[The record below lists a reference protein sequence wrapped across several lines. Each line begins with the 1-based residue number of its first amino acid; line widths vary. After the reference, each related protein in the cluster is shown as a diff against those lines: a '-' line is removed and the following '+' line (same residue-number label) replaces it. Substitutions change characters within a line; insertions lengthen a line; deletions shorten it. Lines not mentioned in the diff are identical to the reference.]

1 MQCNALM
8 CLAMGWQP
16 RSKIIILRKSVA
28 DSNRKA
34 VEICKEMTT
43 EHGLT
48 VSKEMTTEHGFT
60 VSKEMTIEH
69 GLTMSKDT
77 TL

>member
-1 MQCNALM
+1 M
-8 CLAMGWQP
+8 CLAIGWLP

-28 DSNRKA
+28 DWNRKA
-34 VEICKEMTT
+34 VEICKAMTIEHGLIVSKEMTT

-48 VSKEMTTEHGFT
+48 VSKEMT
-60 VSKEMTIEH
+60 IEH
-69 GLTMSKDT
+69 GLTVSKDT